1 MKQYPFLKLSK
12 KIKDLTDTAAYL
24 YYVLVYADYKKKT
37 YSRAYLA
44 KVLGLKDLDYITEL
58 LREIEEAGLIK
69 RSFVYGNEYMNGHIS
84 KELRV
89 SICEAD
95 E

>member
-1 MKQYPFLKLSK
+1 MN
-12 KIKDLTDTAAYL
+12 
-24 YYVLVYADYKKKT
+24 
-37 YSRAYLA
+37 
-44 KVLGLKDLDYITEL
+44 DLDYVTEL

-89 SICEAD
+89 KLIYDVCED
-95 E
+95 CDVN